1 MQAILKISLYRTGEV
16 MSETFGD
23 RLSRLRS
30 DKKLT
35 LEELATEIGSTK
47 SYMWELENKPTI
59 RPSAEL
65 VYKLSKALKTTV
77 AVLLGEKDHNE
88 LPEEDAVFFR
98 GYQKL
103 KDDDKKRLSRIMDVL
118 MEEDNNK

>member
-1 MQAILKISLYRTGEV
+1 
-16 MSETFGD
+16 MSETFGN
-23 RLSRLRS
+23 RLSRLRLE
-30 DKKLT
+30 KKLT
-35 LEELATEIGSTK
+35 LEELAAEIGSTK

-77 AVLLGEKDHNE
+77 AVLLGEKDHHE